1 MIVDIDSPDKHNVL
15 AERLAEAETLALK
28 ILATQP
34 DNPDALNGLG
44 LIQVQQERFDE
55 AIELFEKAQAI
66 DPDRGDFTENLVK
79 AFEQSA
85 RTMAH
90 AARYTAAIKTLER
103 ALSIRP
109 GDVSLTCRMSFI
121 LSLAKRHGEAL
132 AVADHALSKNAESTE
147 AHDVRGLALLG
158 LKQID
163 HAIKSFRTAL
173 DYDLHYA
180 PAYSNL
186 GLAYRA
192 QGEPRDAVSCFDEA
206 IRLDDNNPEA
216 YNNLGI
222 SLLDMNELAQAE
234 AALRCALAIE
244 PDYAEAHFNLSRVL
258 LMAEDFEA
266 GWKQN
271 EWRWLCADFPST
283 WREFSHAMWQ
293 GEDLTDKKILIWSEQ
308 GIGDEIMFA
317 NTLPDIVRDSGGVII
332 ECNERLVP
340 IFERSFEGVTVVAR
354 QEPPEPKI
362 ENARA
367 DFQIPVGSICKFYRK
382 AVEEFPT
389 ASGGYLK
396 ADPHLRAEAKSRYA
410 ALGDGLK
417 VGISWRSGNPI
428 VGAERSIPLEYW
440 DELLSLEGCQFIN
453 LQYGD
458 VTEDLAGVR
467 ERTGVT
473 VFKDDAVDPLT
484 SAEEWFGQVA
494 ALDHVISVDN
504 STIQV
509 SGSLGTPTWTLLS
522 EVPEWRF
529 GLKRLDH
536 LWHPSIRVFRQHRKG
551 KWDLLMKEVAFI
563 FAALLENKDYTSS

>member
-1 MIVDIDSPDKHNVL
+1 MTADIDSPDKHSVL
-15 AERLAEAETLALK
+15 AERLDEAESLALK

-34 DNPDALNGLG
+34 ENPDALNGLG
-44 LIQVQQERFDE
+44 LIHVQQERFDE
-55 AIELFEKAQAI
+55 AIELFEQAQGI
-66 DPDRGDFTENLVK
+66 EPDRGDFAENLVK
-79 AFEQSA
+79 AFASSA
-85 RTMAH
+85 KTMAH
-90 AARYTAAIKTLER
+90 AARYPAAIKTLER
-103 ALSIRP
+103 ALVMRP
-109 GDVSLTCRMSFI
+109 GDVSLTCRMSFV
-121 LSLAKRHGEAL
+121 LSLAKRHGEAF
-132 AVADHALSKNAESTE
+132 AAADRALSKKPDSAE

-158 LKQID
+158 LGQIE

-173 DYDLHYA
+173 DYDVHYA

-206 IRLDDNNPEA
+206 IRLDETNPQA

-222 SLLDMNELAQAE
+222 SLLDMNDLKQAE
-234 AALRCALAIE
+234 TALRSALAIE

-258 LMAEDFEA
+258 LMAEDFEL

-271 EWRWLCADFPST
+271 EWRWLCSDFPST
-283 WREFSHAMWQ
+283 WREFSQAMWQ
-293 GEDLTDKKILIWSEQ
+293 GEDLVDKKILIWSEQ

-317 NTLPDIVRDSGGVII
+317 NTLPDMVQASDGIII

-340 IFERSFEGVTVVAR
+340 IFERSFEGVTAIAR
-354 QEPPEPKI
+354 QAPPDAQI
-362 ENARA
+362 ESAAA

-382 AVEEFPT
+382 SAEDFPT
-389 ASGGYLK
+389 EAGGYLK
-396 ADPHLRAEAKSRYA
+396 ADPDLTAVIKARYA
-410 ALGDGLK
+410 SLGAGMK

-428 VGAERSIPLEYW
+428 VGAERSIPLELW
-440 DELLSLEGCQFIN
+440 DELLSLRGCHFIN

-458 VTEDLAGVR
+458 VAADLDRAR
-467 ERTGVT
+467 DRTGVRIL
-473 VFKDDAVDPLT
+473 KDDAVDPLT
-484 SAEEWFGQVA
+484 SAEEWFAQIA

-509 SGSLGTPTWTLLS
+509 AGSLGIPTWTLLS

-536 LWHPSIRVFRQHRKG
+536 LWHPSIRIFRQQKRG
-551 KWDLLMKEVAFI
+551 EWELLMNEVSFT
-563 FAALLENKDYTSS
+563 FAALLEGQS